1 MSTPFTHDEEI
12 RRGIEQLITTR
23 ELTHARAAN
32 LIGLSSAS
40 RLTKYLGLN
49 KPENRP
55 EPDMPRVE
63 KTIRNFLRHQD
74 RRAAATSSLFE
85 TSATKTVDDTIKQ
98 IRRTGD
104 MGLLWGPAGSGK
116 TSGAQLFC
124 RNHPATILFTATK
137 DRRDAKAVRNAVFE
151 ELRNERDAANRNYSG
166 NTPRAEWIQRILRGT
181 ERVILVDNV
190 QRLSLDALEWFADL
204 NDATHTPVAF
214 LGNPEV
220 LNIIRKSDQL
230 SSRIGIV
237 TEVKIS
243 RDEGAIAKKLVE
255 QFAPEGNGELV
266 DCVVSVVG
274 DIGYA
279 RRAKKTLQ
287 LTQAVHEGAPALTWE
302 QCFEASQAKLL
313 RPNMLAEKK

>member
-1 MSTPFTHDEEI
+1 MTEFKHDEEV
-12 RRGIEQLITTR
+12 RRAIELLIEQR
-23 ELTHARAAN
+23 GLTHAQAAS
-32 LIGLSSAS
+32 LIGLSSHS
-40 RLTKYLGLN
+40 RLTKYLGLC
-49 KPENRP
+49 KPENKP

-63 KTIRNFLRHQD
+63 KTVRNFLRHQD
-74 RRAAATSSLFE
+74 RRAAATNSLFV

-116 TSGAQLFC
+116 TSGAMLFC
-124 RNHPATILFTATK
+124 RNHPTTILFTATK
-137 DRRDAKAVRNAVFE
+137 DRRDAKAVRNAIFE
-151 ELRNERDAANRNYSG
+151 ELRHEKDAGNKAYSG

-190 QRLSLDALEWFADL
+190 QRLALDALEWFADL
-204 NDATHTPVAF
+204 NDATHTPIAF

-220 LNIIRKSDQL
+220 LNLIRKSDQL

-237 TEVKIS
+237 TEVRIS
-243 RDEGAIAKKLVE
+243 KDEGEIAKRLVE
-255 QFAPEGNGELV
+255 QFAPEGNGTLV
-266 DCVVSVVG
+266 DCVVGVVG

-287 LTQAVHEGAPALTWE
+287 LTQAVHEGNPALPWE
-302 QCFEASQAKLL
+302 KCFEASEAKLL
-313 RPNMLAEKK
+313 RPNLFAEKK